1 MVECESDMTN
11 TLCIIID
18 VLIDT
23 WWNVNTNN
31 ESAFFNF
38 SSFNRY
44 MVECEFIPVD
54 SIWCN
59 CLCVLIDTWWN
70 VNEEISWNYVKSNQV
85 LIDTWWNVNMSDNK
99 ENLWGDKVLIDT
111 WWNVNNLWMH

>member
-1 MVECESDMTN
+1 MYHC
-11 TLCIIID
+11 
-18 VLIDT
+18 
-23 WWNVNTNN
+23 
-31 ESAFFNF
+31 
-38 SSFNRY
+38 FNRY